1 MPRILP
7 FALASRRR
15 APGRL
20 GALAL
25 ILALALMLAL
35 AAPLPAAG
43 GSSPSAAAS
52 PQTGSDEALI
62 EAGSFLLAWQRSAGQ
77 HRRPDAGQ
85 GDRGQSQP
93 PVPNP
98 PTLQSG

>member
-7 FALASRRR
+7 FPLASRRR
-15 APGRL
+15 APRRL

-35 AAPLPAAG
+35 AAPLAAPLAAAG

-52 PQTGSDEALI
+52 TQTGSDEALI
-62 EAGSFLLAWQRSAGQ
+62 EAGSFPPPLAAE
-77 HRRPDAGQ
+77 
-85 GDRGQSQP
+85 RGAA
-93 PVPNP
+93 
-98 PTLQSG
+98 PTP